1 MRGGREVG
9 VDREREERGVKE
21 ITGNQEGMWPK
32 WLGFIVVR
40 ETRGREGKGRQEK
53 LKV

>member
-32 WLGFIVVR
+32 WLGFIGKR
-40 ETRGREGKGRQEK
+40 SWGKGVLGQGPR
-53 LKV
+53 